1 MEQLTITEKKGAN
14 YMLLE
19 VQGNLN
25 SYTYTDLQQ
34 KLVELIKDNELV
46 LDLSQVRTI
55 SSSGL
60 GSLMVGYE
68 DGETYGHKLYI
79 MNPSNIVKLAI
90 ESTGFAAYFPI
101 IHSITEVL

>member
-14 YMLLE
+14 YTVLE
-19 VQGNLN
+19 VTGNLN
-25 SYTYTDLQQ
+25 SYTYTDLQSQ
-34 KLVELIKDNELV
+34 IVEHIKNGELI
-46 LDLSQVRTI
+46 LDLANVKTI

-79 MNPSNIVKLAI
+79 MNPSKIVKLAI
-90 ESTGFAAYFPI
+90 ESTGFADYFPI
-101 IHSITEVL
+101 IHSLTEVL

>member
-1 MEQLTITEKKGAN
+1 MEQLTIMEKRGAN
-14 YMLLE
+14 YIILE
-19 VQGNLN
+19 VMGNLN
-25 SYTYTDLQQ
+25 SYTYADLQS
-34 KLVELIKDNELV
+34 KIVECIKENELI
-46 LDLSQVRTI
+46 LDLAHVKTI

-90 ESTGFAAYFPI
+90 ESTGFADYFPI
-101 IHSITEVL
+101 IHSVNEVL

>member
-1 MEQLTITEKKGAN
+1 MEQLTINEKKGAN
-14 YMLLE
+14 YMILE
-19 VQGNLN
+19 VIGNLN
-25 SYTYTDLQQ
+25 SYTYTDLQS
-34 KLVELIKDNELV
+34 KIVAYIKSAELI

-68 DGETYGHKLYI
+68 DGETYGHKLYL

-90 ESTGFAAYFPI
+90 KSTGFADYFPT
-101 IHSITEVL
+101 IHSVTEVL

>member
-1 MEQLTITEKKGAN
+1 MEQLTIIEKTGAN
-14 YMLLE
+14 YILLE

-25 SYTYTDLQQ
+25 SYTYTDLQT
-34 KLVELIKDNELV
+34 KIVSSIKDAELI
-46 LDLSQVRTI
+46 LDLSHVRTI

-60 GSLMVGYE
+60 GSLLVGYE

-90 ESTGFAAYFPI
+90 ESTGFADYFPV
-101 IHSITEVL
+101 IHSLTEVL